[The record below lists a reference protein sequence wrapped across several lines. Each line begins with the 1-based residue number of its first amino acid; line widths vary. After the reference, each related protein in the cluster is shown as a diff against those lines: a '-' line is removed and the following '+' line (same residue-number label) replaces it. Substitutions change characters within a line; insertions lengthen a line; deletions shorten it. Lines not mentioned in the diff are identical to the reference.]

1 MDTDLLK
8 ILKTRYI
15 QLGGLRLVREYARL
29 GMLWPMVKAMAR
41 NPLSRQSYKNAY
53 AVALRRME
61 GLLQEKYRPVM
72 REIAE

>member
-15 QLGGLRLVREYARL
+15 QLGGLCLVREYARL
-29 GMLWPMVKAMAR
+29 GVLWPMVKAMAR

-53 AVALRRME
+53 AVALRRVE